1 MSYLQKVR
9 TKSAWKSNQNE
20 RKIKTTITKRAS
32 SRHYCELR
40 FFRDDLREVK
50 KTRRNKFANNIVN
63 SYRFICSFD
72 LYGWWRRAEA
82 ANPCSITYIFAYT
95 TKQNT
100 HYYKRTTR
108 QRKLLLLLWKKHNDD
123 DDENAAAAAEWWW
136 WWWWS
141 FYCICLLLSLLYT
154 NKKKTNNQP
163 TFFFL
168 SINIRE
174 TRDKKR

>member
-9 TKSAWKSNQNE
+9 KSNQNE
-20 RKIKTTITKRAS
+20 RNKKTTITKRAS
-32 SRHYCELR
+32 SWHYCELR
-40 FFRDDLREVK
+40 FFRDDLREVEEK

-72 LYGWWRRAEA
+72 LYGWWRRAGA

-100 HYYKRTTR
+100 HYYRRTTR
-108 QRKLLLLLWKKHNDD
+108 QRKLLLLLWKKH
-123 DDENAAAAAEWWW
+123 WWW
-136 WWWWS
+136 WWK
-141 FYCICLLLSLLYT
+141 CCCCCRMMMMMMIVLLYLFT
-154 NKKKTNNQP
+154 IILIIHQQETNNQP